1 MFLIEELVPTPDP
14 AVCCGKFL
22 DLPYLVF
29 LDGQGAPA
37 DLARYSYLTADPWEV
52 VRGQTRETIRIDR
65 RRGTE
70 ETIVADPM
78 DILEEAME
86 PWRFPQYPGLPPF
99 QGGAAG
105 WIGYDWKTDLP
116 ASIVRYYDDVGLP
129 ILLMGLYD
137 WVIAWDHQVG
147 RAWLVST
154 GLPMT
159 DPGDRLNHAARRLRD
174 AKARVFGPPAPD
186 QRAARPR
193 ERPRALSFPV
203 EGLHPGGPLRFRS
216 TFTDFTYGLAVERA
230 REYIRAGDCFQVNLS
245 QRFEC
250 PFRET
255 PWEFYTRLRARSPAP
270 FGALVQAEGWAVISN
285 SPERFLAYDP
295 GTRVVETRPIKGT
308 RPRGATPAEDDAL
321 ARELLASEKDRAEH
335 VMIVDLLRNDL
346 SRVCRPGTV
355 SVPRL
360 LDLESHPTVHHLVS
374 NIRGQLAPDRDV
386 YDLLDATMPGG
397 SITGAPKQRVCEII
411 TELEPTRRGVYCGA
425 IGWLSFAGGL
435 GTSMAIRTAVAAGG
449 ELLVHVGG
457 GVTADSDP
465 EAEYAE
471 TLAKGRA
478 FFETL
483 VEGARGR
490 LAAGAGAGAR

>member
-1 MFLIEELVPTPDP
+1 VL
-14 AVCCGKFL
+14 
-22 DLPYLVF
+22 
-29 LDGQGAPA
+29 
-37 DLARYSYLTADPWEV
+37 
-52 VRGQTRETIRIDR
+52 
-65 RRGTE
+65 
-70 ETIVADPM
+70 
-78 DILEEAME
+78 
-86 PWRFPQYPGLPPF
+86 
-99 QGGAAG
+99 
-105 WIGYDWKTDLP
+105 
-116 ASIVRYYDDVGLP
+116 
-129 ILLMGLYD
+129 
-137 WVIAWDHQVG
+137 
-147 RAWLVST
+147 
-154 GLPMT
+154 
-159 DPGDRLNHAARRLRD
+159 
-174 AKARVFGPPAPD
+174 GPPVPD
-186 QRAARPR
+186 SRAARPR

-203 EGLHPGGPLRFRS
+203 EELHPEGPLKFRS
-216 TFTDFTYGLAVERA
+216 TFTDFTYGLAVKRA

-255 PWEFYTRLRARSPAP
+255 PYEFYTRLRERSPAP

-295 GTRVVETRPIKGT
+295 ATRVVETRPIKGT
-308 RPRGATPAEDDAL
+308 RPRGATAAEDAAL
-321 ARELLASEKDRAEH
+321 GRELLASEKDVAEH

-355 SVPRL
+355 AVPRL

-374 NIRGQLAPDRDV
+374 NIRGELAPDRDV

-435 GTSMAIRTAVAAGG
+435 GTSVAIRTAVAAGG
-449 ELLVHVGG
+449 EILVHVGG
-457 GVTADSDP
+457 GVTADSEP

-483 VEGARGR
+483 LEGARAR
-490 LAAGAGAGAR
+490 QAAGAGTGVP

>member
-1 MFLIEELVPTPDP
+1 MFLIEELVPAPDP
-14 AVCCGKFL
+14 AACCGKFL
-22 DLPYLVF
+22 DLPHLVF
-29 LDGQGAPA
+29 LDGQGGPPE
-37 DLARYSYLTADPWEV
+37 LARYSYLTADPWEV
-52 VRGQTRETIRIDR
+52 VRGQTRETVRIDR
-65 RRGTE
+65 RLDTE

-78 DILEEAME
+78 AVLREAMA

-147 RAWLVST
+147 RAWIIST
-154 GLPMT
+154 GLPLEE
-159 DPGDRLNHAARRLRD
+159 PGDRLNRAAERLRD
-174 AKARVFGPPAPD
+174 AKQRVLGPRVPD
-186 QRAARPR
+186 GRSVRPR
-193 ERPRALSFPV
+193 ERPRALSFPI
-203 EGLHPGGPLRFRS
+203 EELHPEGPLRFRS
-216 TFTDFTYGLAVERA
+216 TFTRFTYGLAVERV
-230 REYIRAGDCFQVNLS
+230 RELIRAGDCFQVNLS

-255 PWEFYTRLRARSPAP
+255 AYEFYGRLRRASPAP
-270 FGALVQAEGWAVISN
+270 FGALVQSEGWAVVSI

-295 GTRVVETRPIKGT
+295 VTRLVETRPIKGT
-308 RPRGATPAEDDAL
+308 RPRGTTPAGDDAL
-321 ARELLASEKDRAEH
+321 ARELLASEKDAAEH

-355 SVPRL
+355 AVPRL
-360 LDLESHPTVHHLVS
+360 LGLESHPTVHHLVS
-374 NIRGQLAPDRDV
+374 TIRGELAAERDAF
-386 YDLLDATMPGG
+386 DLLDATMPGG

-411 TELEPTRRGVYCGA
+411 TEIEPTRRGVYCGA
-425 IGWLSFAGGL
+425 IGWLSFAGAL
-435 GTSMAIRTAVAAGG
+435 GTSVAIRTAVAAGG
-449 ELLVHVGG
+449 EILVHVGG
-457 GVTADSDP
+457 GITADSDP
-465 EAEYAE
+465 DEEYDE

-483 VEGARGR
+483 LEGARAR
-490 LAAGAGAGAR
+490 LAAGAAR

>member
-1 MFLIEELVPTPDP
+1 VFLIEELVPAPDP
-14 AVCCGKFL
+14 AECCARFL

-29 LDGQGAPA
+29 LDGQGGPPE
-37 DLARYSYLTADPWEV
+37 LSRHSYLSADPWEV
-52 VRGQTRETIRIDR
+52 IRGQTHETIRLDC
-65 RRGTE
+65 RRGRQ

-78 DILEEAME
+78 DILREALE
-86 PWRFPQYPGLPPF
+86 PWEFPQYPGLPPF

-129 ILLMGLYD
+129 RVLMGLYD

-147 RAWLVST
+147 RAWVIST

-159 DPGDRLNHAARRLRD
+159 TPGDRLNHAAERLR
-174 AKARVFGPPAPD
+174 AVQRRVPGPPAPD
-186 QRAARPR
+186 ERATRPR
-193 ERPRALSFPV
+193 ERPRGLSFPI
-203 EGLHPGGPLRFRS
+203 EDLAPGGPLRFRS
-216 TFTDFTYGLAVERA
+216 TFTRFTYGRAVTKA

-255 PWEFYTRLRARSPAP
+255 PYEFYSRLRQRSPAP
-270 FGALVQAEGWAVISN
+270 YGALLQAEGWAVMSN
-285 SPERFLAYDP
+285 SPERFLSCDAR
-295 GTRVVETRPIKGT
+295 TRAVETRPIKGT
-308 RPRGATPAEDDAL
+308 RPRGTTPVEDDAL
-321 ARELLASEKDRAEH
+321 GRELLASGKDMAEH
-335 VMIVDLLRNDL
+335 VMIVDLMRNDL

-355 SVPRL
+355 KVPRL
-360 LDLESHPTVHHLVS
+360 LGLESHPTVHHLVS
-374 NIRGQLAPDRDV
+374 TIRGELEPGRDV

-397 SITGAPKQRVCEII
+397 SVTGAPKQRVCEII

-425 IGWLSFAGGL
+425 IGWINLAGGME
-435 GTSMAIRTAVAAGG
+435 TSVAIRTAIAAGG
-449 ELLVHVGG
+449 EILVHVGG

-465 EAEYAE
+465 DEEYDE
-471 TLAKGRA
+471 TLDKGRA

-483 VEGARGR
+483 VEGARER
-490 LAAGAGAGAR
+490 VAAGMRG